1 MTINYEIASFI
12 YDEISR
18 MTDLPLYITGHDGE
32 ILCGCDRAHAGASV
46 PAAAQAVQSGERRR
60 LDGRQAPHLKGV
72 ALPVSF
78 QGRCIGAAL
87 VTGDAAR
94 YEGVLPMLSFS
105 LDVLAERAISVRKGA
120 YRSRMVENWVVNLFD
135 EEYRNWDEL
144 AATAQS
150 LGINIDTAATVAVF
164 RVARRDNASG
174 ARSPIPTPALWRT

>member
-32 ILCGCDRAHAGASV
+32 ILCGRDRAHAGATV

-87 VTGDAAR
+87 VAGDAKAAR
-94 YEGVLPMLSFS
+94 
-105 LDVLAERAISVRKGA
+105 DILAEAQ
-120 YRSRMVENWVVNLFD
+120 MVA
-135 EEYRNWDEL
+135 EERYV
-144 AATAQS
+144 S
-150 LGINIDTAATVAVF
+150 
-164 RVARRDNASG
+164 AS
-174 ARSPIPTPALWRT
+174 